1 MTDRSRRSPLA
12 TPGEVAEVFHT
23 TEPALAQDRYL
34 GKGLQSF
41 FMLGHNLCMATA
53 THHLIEHQ
61 LKGTSLRGLV
71 FTRRRAGVSWQ
82 AIANEV
88 RDLTGVIVSRVTL
101 RNWYPDAPAPQTAAS
116 A

>member
-1 MTDRSRRSPLA
+1 MTRRVLQYFCCCDLRL
-12 TPGEVAEVFHT
+12 TRDGTFD
-23 TEPALAQDRYL
+23 L
-34 GKGLQSF
+34 LQSF
-41 FMLGHNLCMATA
+41 FMLGHDLCMATA

-88 RDLTGVIVSRVTL
+88 RDLTGVIVSRETL

>member
-1 MTDRSRRSPLA
+1 MRLFDL
-12 TPGEVAEVFHT
+12 
-23 TEPALAQDRYL
+23 
-34 GKGLQSF
+34 LQSF
-41 FMLGHNLCMATA
+41 FMLGHDLCMATA

-88 RDLTGVIVSRVTL
+88 RDLTGVIVSRETL